1 MRFRGTFRFAKHRR
15 IVFQPVFDTP
25 IHTFVN
31 MVSQIILDF
40 FVAVFVVYEQQ
51 GVVDVV
57 DLGLSYDGV
66 ALLYLGIQKQ
76 RNGRLFEK
84 PRNKCGDFLGE
95 HFFEHPFENPIIG

>member
-1 MRFRGTFRFAKHRR
+1 M
-15 IVFQPVFDTP
+15 
-25 IHTFVN
+25 N

-51 GVVDVV
+51 GVMDVV

-66 ALLYLGIQKQ
+66 TLLYLGIQKQ

-84 PRNKCGDFLGE
+84 PRDKCGDFFSE
-95 HFFEHPFENPIIG
+95 HFFERPFENAVI